1 MTNSGACRTSIN
13 HWDNFPSHQLCKLNQ
28 KNYVQITLRAW
39 HKPRKARQL
48 GAKAGILPSLCPA
61 MHWLFRRQAVHDH
74 HGKAVF
80 LFLPGAPVS
89 ANHAMAANRSL
100 RDTPLY
106 SFSWYSISIL
116 SRLIRARTYLRCLWG
131 CSMSC
136 STTTLNTVM
145 LMVRLSYE
153 HSLGV
158 WSWRME
164 GVVSALSGWVQLP
177 SPRELPAWRNSSY
190 GGPAPLTWFNPTFLV
205 FLYYD
210 MT

>member
-48 GAKAGILPSLCPA
+48 GGKAGILPSLCPA
-61 MHWLFRRQAVHDH
+61 MHWLFRRQAAHDH

-80 LFLPGAPVS
+80 LLLPGAPVS
-89 ANHAMAANRSL
+89 ANHAMAANRSQK
-100 RDTPLY
+100 DTPLY

-131 CSMSC
+131 CSMSH

-153 HSLGV
+153 SLPGCV
-158 WSWRME
+158 KLEDGGCSLSSQWLSSTPISQRIASMKKLLLWWSCTSHMI
-164 GVVSALSGWVQLP
+164 
-177 SPRELPAWRNSSY
+177 
-190 GGPAPLTWFNPTFLV
+190 
-205 FLYYD
+205 
-210 MT
+210 